1 MQSETEIKLNKVIG
15 NRLYLFRKQNSI
27 RKKEICNFLNISVQQ
42 LNKYESGENRI
53 SATKLLMFLKH
64 YNINSSYF
72 FEESKR
78 LEKISELLF
87 RFSKLKSNAVR
98 RSIVELIRNVVDN
111 GM

>member
-1 MQSETEIKLNKVIG
+1 MQSETEIKLNKIIG

-27 RKKEICNFLNISVQQ
+27 RKKEICNFLNISAQQ

-53 SATKLLMFLKH
+53 SAAKLLIFLKRC
-64 YNINSSYF
+64 NVSGSYF
-72 FEESKR
+72 FGENRR

-87 RFSKLKSNAVR
+87 KFSKLKSSGVR
-98 RSIVELIRNVVDN
+98 RSIADLIKNVVDN